1 MKGTKEQ
8 TGIRDRARSEGLSA
22 RFTPVYVGIQEVEER
37 SGEYRSGSSSVE
49 VTDVGGVAPLRRL
62 LGL

>member
-1 MKGTKEQ
+1 M
-8 TGIRDRARSEGLSA
+8 SA

-37 SGEYRSGSSSVE
+37 SGEYRSGTSSVE